1 MANASVLQRPKTRIS
16 TAADPEARPAA
27 PARLPDRLF
36 SMLSHRGRVRRANE
50 DACGARPEQGAFV
63 VCDGMGG
70 AAAGEVASH
79 LAVQA
84 FLNELSQTAV
94 IDPATGKPPLAVS
107 RANPAR
113 EALPPPADP
122 RSRLDEAV
130 HAANLAVLRH
140 SRKSPALHG
149 MGTTLVGL
157 SFEADS
163 SNQKP
168 SARALWL
175 AHVGDSRCYRLRS
188 GSFSLLTRDH
198 SLVEQQ
204 IEAGLLSRAQA
215 AASPIR
221 NIITRA
227 VGCQPEVEADL
238 EAHTTEPAD
247 LYLLASDGLN
257 RELDD
262 SEIGRILVRNLGLA
276 LSAVAPSRRSAA
288 AHRALQIALDNA
300 SHALIEAANQH
311 GGGDNI
317 TVLLVYCL

>member
-16 TAADPEARPAA
+16 TASDGEARLAA
-27 PARLPDRLF
+27 PAHPPERLY

-84 FLNELSQTAV
+84 FLNELSQTAL
-94 IDPATGKPPLAVS
+94 IDPATGKPPLAAT
-107 RANPAR
+107 RAAPPR
-113 EALPPPADP
+113 EAPDPAPADP
-122 RSRLDEAV
+122 RTRLDEAV
-130 HAANLAVLRH
+130 HAANLAVFRQ

-157 SFEADS
+157 SFKNET
-163 SNQKP
+163 P
-168 SARALWL
+168 GARTLWL

-188 GSFSLLTRDH
+188 GVLDLLTRDH
-198 SLVEQQ
+198 SLVEEHIQ
-204 IEAGLLSRAQA
+204 AGLLTRVQA

-227 VGCQPEVEADL
+227 VGSDPCVEPEIAALDPL
-238 EAHTTEPAD
+238 PGD
-247 LYLLASDGLN
+247 LYLLASDGLT

-262 SEIGRILVRNLGLA
+262 SEIARILTRTA
-276 LSAVAPSRRSAA
+276 APRTQA
-288 AHRALQIALDNA
+288 ALDSA
-300 SHALIEAANQH
+300 CHTLIDAANRK
-311 GGGDNI
+311 GGHDNI
-317 TVLLVYCL
+317 TALLVAP

>member
-1 MANASVLQRPKTRIS
+1 MANASTLQRPKPRIS
-16 TAADPEARPAA
+16 TADVPLAHPSA
-27 PARLPDRLF
+27 PAHPPDRLF
-36 SMLSHRGRVRRANE
+36 AMLSHRGRVRRANQ

-84 FLNELSQTAV
+84 FLNELSQTV
-94 IDPATGKPPLAVS
+94 L
-107 RANPAR
+107 
-113 EALPPPADP
+113 LPPSPINGKRPAASAHAPQPPEAPEAAPPDP
-122 RSRLDEAV
+122 RTRLDEAV
-130 HAANLAVLRH
+130 HAANLAVFRH

-157 SFEADS
+157 RFEPGTRD
-163 SNQKP
+163 
-168 SARALWL
+168 ALWL

-188 GSFSLLTRDH
+188 GVLTLLTSDH
-198 SLVEQQ
+198 TLVEQQ
-204 IEAGLLSRAQA
+204 VQAGLLNRLQA
-215 AASPIR
+215 AISPIR

-227 VGCQPEVEADL
+227 VGCQPEVEADIG
-238 EAHTTEPAD
+238 AHAAQPAD

-262 SEIGRILVRNLGLA
+262 TEIAQILIRNIGHSL
-276 LSAVAPSRRSAA
+276 VDPPSRRATA
-288 AHRALQIALDNA
+288 AHRSLQHSLDAACEALVD
-300 SHALIEAANQH
+300 AANQH